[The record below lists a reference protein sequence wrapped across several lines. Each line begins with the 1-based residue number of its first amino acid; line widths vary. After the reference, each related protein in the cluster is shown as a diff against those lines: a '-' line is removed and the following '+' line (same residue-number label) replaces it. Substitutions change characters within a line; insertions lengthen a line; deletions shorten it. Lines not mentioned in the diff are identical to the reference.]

1 MLTASSSFVCD
12 VILATTE
19 GRAVWQGEEGET
31 LQEVRKHQ
39 VGVVVVLLLL
49 LLLCCY
55 CCYVYVVV
63 VVVRVMCF
71 FSIII

>member
-1 MLTASSSFVCD
+1 MLTASSYFVCD

-49 LLLCCY
+49 LLCCY

-63 VVVRVMCF
+63 VVVKVMCF